1 MFSQNFDPKHTSL
14 FGHNESFLFLNLIL
28 NKKLPNVILLSGHK
42 GIGKFT
48 IINHLLHYYFDNKN
62 YNVKKYFF
70 YKKFISQSIL
80 RNLHPNIF
88 HLNGSDFKN
97 VKIEDIRE
105 LKQKLLKTAM
115 NNDKRFII
123 LDDVETFNTNSL
135 NALLKIIEEPNKNN
149 YFILINSKTKPY

>member
-1 MFSQNFDPKHTSL
+1 M
-14 FGHNESFLFLNLIL
+14 
-28 NKKLPNVILLSGHK
+28 PNVILLSGHK

-48 IINHLLHYYFDNKN
+48 IINHLLHYYLIIKTIMERN
-62 YNVKKYFF
+62 YFSTKSLFHNQF
-70 YKKFISQSIL
+70 L

-123 LDDVETFNTNSL
+123 LMT
-135 NALLKIIEEPNKNN
+135 
-149 YFILINSKTKPY
+149 